1 MDPFKQAGTSQR
13 NNSQGQYNP
22 FARALAETEKRSFG
36 QDQPQAL
43 SLDSQSISPDLSLG
57 GSNQE
62 QNLFNA
68 DQPNFQQQSFETLK
82 KQKET
87 ELKHRQMREKLHK
100 MVNPV
105 EQTDIFD
112 AREEQRKKQINE
124 VRQELKKLAGEIAMF
139 YKEIDVTLTQNV
151 ASTGMSGAYHQNFFD
166 KLRQIIIMLRQH
178 VRSARTWAKQMK
190 AKKKKRGVR
199 QGLDFNNNEA
209 KATHDMLHH
218 ERSNAYT
225 GA

>member
-1 MDPFKQAGTSQR
+1 MSL
-13 NNSQGQYNP
+13 NSKN
-22 FARALAETEKRSFG
+22 
-36 QDQPQAL
+36 
-43 SLDSQSISPDLSLG
+43 ISPDLSLG
-57 GSNQE
+57 DANQG
-62 QNLFNA
+62 QTLFDA
-68 DQPNFQQQSFETLK
+68 DQPNFQKQNFEALQ
-82 KQKET
+82 KQKKV
-87 ELKHRQMREKLHK
+87 ELKHHQMREKLHK

-105 EQTDIFD
+105 EQTDIFN

-124 VRQELKKLAGEIAMF
+124 VRQELKKLAEEITMF

-151 ASTGMSGAYHQNFFD
+151 ASTGISGAYHQNFFD
-166 KLRQIIIMLRQH
+166 KLRQIIIMLRQR

-218 ERSNAYT
+218 ERSSAYT

>member
-1 MDPFKQAGTSQR
+1 MDPFKQAGTSQK

-36 QDQPQAL
+36 QDQQQAL
-43 SLDSQSISPDLSLG
+43 PLNPKNISPDLSLG
-57 GSNQE
+57 DPNQE
-62 QNLFNA
+62 KTLFDA
-68 DQPNFQQQSFETLK
+68 DQPNFQKQNFEALQ
-82 KQKET
+82 KQKEID
-87 ELKHRQMREKLHK
+87 LKRYQMREKLHK

-105 EQTDIFD
+105 EQTDIFN

-124 VRQELKKLAGEIAMF
+124 VRQELKKLAEEIAMF

-151 ASTGMSGAYHQNFFD
+151 ASTGISGAYHQNFFD
-166 KLRQIIIMLRQH
+166 KLRQMIIMLRQK

-190 AKKKKRGVR
+190 AKQKKRGVR